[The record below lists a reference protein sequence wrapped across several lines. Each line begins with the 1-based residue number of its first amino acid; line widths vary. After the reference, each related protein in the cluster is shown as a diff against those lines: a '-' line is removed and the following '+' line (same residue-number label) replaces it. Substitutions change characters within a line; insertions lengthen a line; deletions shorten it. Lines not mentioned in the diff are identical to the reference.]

1 MVGLLASVI
10 CVKVE
15 WEICWHMQRFKSW
28 LREASSENCWCFPVH
43 SMKRQKARLWQGKFF
58 CIASKAAPHTVCITE
73 GRSSLRAAAALFAAS
88 ALQGAPDRRSLLWM
102 EISPFKPKQKPS
114 RASWDSRSASITA
127 EKPSFSLHLSSVGEF
142 PGLAA
147 WGEQGWE
154 ADSRREGC
162 TECFVL
168 VKPHPL
174 SGTCGF
180 IGNLMCGSEN
190 GSAVTPAVQK
200 VK

>member
-1 MVGLLASVI
+1 MLSSTQHEEAKGQIVAREVLLY
-10 CVKVE
+10 C
-15 WEICWHMQRFKSW
+15 FKG
-28 LREASSENCWCFPVH
+28 SSPYC
-43 SMKRQKARLWQGKFF
+43 MYYR
-58 CIASKAAPHTVCITE
+58 

-142 PGLAA
+142 PGLTA